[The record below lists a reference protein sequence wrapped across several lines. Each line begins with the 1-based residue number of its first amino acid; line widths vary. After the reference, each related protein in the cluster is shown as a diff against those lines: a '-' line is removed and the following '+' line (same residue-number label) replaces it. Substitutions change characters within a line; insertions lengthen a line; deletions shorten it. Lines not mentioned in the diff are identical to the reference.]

1 MVKKIIFI
9 VIAIIL
15 FVADICIQSN
25 YNYDTTK
32 IVIRNNMNLE
42 QLIELYVNDIFE
54 QLKSNDFEK
63 VYDKVQVDDF
73 TNLEEFSKYIT
84 EEILV
89 SDSMVSVEEIKQV
102 AKNKYSLKVKVD
114 SPLFTPK
121 EKLEIEA
128 YKKKYINLVLQF
140 DDLFSYKILEFKKI

>member
-25 YNYDTTK
+25 YNYDSTK
-32 IVIRNNMNLE
+32 IIIRNNINLE
-42 QLIELYVNDIFE
+42 QLIELHVNDIFD
-54 QLKSNDFEK
+54 QLKLNKFES
-63 VYDKVQVDDF
+63 VYLKMEDHNFNNIDK
-73 TNLEEFSKYIT
+73 FSKYIK

-89 SDSMVSVEEIKQV
+89 SDSMISVEEVKPVSKSQ
-102 AKNKYSLKVKVD
+102 YSVKVKVG
-114 SPLFTPK
+114 SPLFTSK
-121 EKLEIEA
+121 EKLEIEP

-140 DDLFSYKILEFKKI
+140 NDMFNYKILEFKRI